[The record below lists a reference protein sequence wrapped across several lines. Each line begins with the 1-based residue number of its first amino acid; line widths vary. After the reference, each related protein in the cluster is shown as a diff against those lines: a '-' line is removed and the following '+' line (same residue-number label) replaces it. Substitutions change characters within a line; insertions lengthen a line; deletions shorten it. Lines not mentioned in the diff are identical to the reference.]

1 MYKQRLP
8 FALCLICWLPSL
20 ISCQAPV
27 GGAVRDGFG
36 DMDAPAEPVLI
47 EKEMDVD
54 EGDKKEENVDDE
66 DDLDFI
72 NHEEKRGAEHED
84 EINMQV
90 RKLKT
95 KYCYTCLRLAKLM
108 LTLPNM
114 ISPPSKII
122 PTPHVFPNSIHAM
135 YMHC

>member
-72 NHEEKRGAEHED
+72 NHEERRGAEHED
-84 EINMQV
+84 EMNMQV

-95 KYCYTCLRLAKLM
+95 KYCYTCLCLAKLM
-108 LTLPNM
+108 LTL
-114 ISPPSKII
+114 I
-122 PTPHVFPNSIHAM
+122 T
-135 YMHC
+135 